1 MNWADLG
8 KTLLKEFGLPVI
20 GGFLGGP
27 GGAAVG
33 KIIADQI
40 GVPATPEAVSKAI
53 SGDPEVL
60 KKVQETEAEWART
73 TAAVAQAAASQ
84 SVAVN
89 TTMQAELASG
99 VSWWHWRHWLGYV
112 VGGWIAGIA
121 IATTKLMFVGSAE
134 QITLLSPLL
143 NSVWPYFGAACG
155 LLGYVAMDTTRR
167 STAAAAGVPA
177 GSIIDLIGGLLKRK

>member
-1 MNWADLG
+1 MNWGDLG
-8 KTLLKEFGLPVI
+8 RTLIGLGLPTV
-20 GGFLGGP
+20 GGLLMGP
-27 GGAAVG
+27 AGAAVG
-33 KIIADQI
+33 KALADQI
-40 GVPATPEAVSKAI
+40 GAPATPEGLGKAI

-73 TAAVAQAAASQ
+73 EAVRAQAAAQQGS
-84 SVAVN
+84 SVNA
-89 TTMQAELASG
+89 TMQGETLAG
-99 VSWWHWRHWLGYV
+99 VSWWHWRHLLGYV

-121 IATTKLMFVGSAE
+121 VATTKLLFIGSAE

-167 STAAAAGVPA
+167 TTAAAAGVPA
-177 GSIIDLIGGLLKRK
+177 GSIVDLIGGLLKRK